1 MHTRI
6 SQMHLKEL
14 KDLICEISITP
25 IDYRGPFTLYK
36 EKERTTKYFFQAD
49 VKPSGNDST
58 SGSGERNLRQAYKTA
73 EWKRSGW
80 SMNTKCPACS
90 YLSETYY

>member
-6 SQMHLKEL
+6 SQMHLKEW
-14 KDLICEISITP
+14 KDLIWEISRTP
-25 IDYRGPFTLYK
+25 TDYRGLFTLYK
-36 EKERTTKYFFQAD
+36 EKARTTKYSFQAD

-58 SGSGERNLRQAYKTA
+58 SVSGERNLRQAYKTA

-90 YLSETYY
+90 YLSETCY